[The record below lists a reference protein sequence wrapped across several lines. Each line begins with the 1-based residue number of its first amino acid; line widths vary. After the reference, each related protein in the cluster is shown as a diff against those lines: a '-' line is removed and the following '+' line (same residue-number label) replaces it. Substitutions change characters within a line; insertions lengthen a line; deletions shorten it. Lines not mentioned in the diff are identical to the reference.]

1 MRSRVSVGKGRPLIN
16 SPPSW
21 FIDDEQ
27 NRFLSKDQKAEWN
40 RNAAYLWDMNHE
52 GKDGISYVVW
62 RLAKHLQL
70 SLEVCHQLKTDA
82 TSLTLWTN
90 RCSCPLTII
99 RRSILVDIIRK
110 WRLVVVV
117 VIIVVL
123 ISWMI
128 ISHRCISGEQER
140 TDEFKLVSN
149 GFHDLE
155 DEMESIQSI
164 TLRTAEL
171 THWHWNSSTS
181 KAFLFF

>member
-1 MRSRVSVGKGRPLIN
+1 MQLIN
-16 SPPSW
+16 GRW
-21 FIDDEQ
+21 ITRE
-27 NRFLSKDQKAEWN
+27 
-40 RNAAYLWDMNHE
+40 RN
-52 GKDGISYVVW
+52 GISYVVW
-62 RLAKHLQL
+62 RLVKHFQL

-90 RCSCPLTII
+90 GCSCPLTII

-117 VIIVVL
+117 VVIIVVL

-128 ISHRCISGEQER
+128 ISHRCISGERER

-155 DEMESIQSI
+155 DEIESIRWLSRAKNQSFDVDSI
-164 TLRTAEL
+164 DHVAHGWGVFMWSFRIRFSVSLGIL
-171 THWHWNSSTS
+171 
-181 KAFLFF
+181 